1 MTHSTL
7 IYNARLLDKNMDT
20 TGAILLVEKTI
31 RAVFQGYFTDS
42 KTVEIL
48 AQSVLKE
55 DGYGENCKLELY
67 DAHGLTVTPAFIDM
81 HVHMRYPG
89 QTQKE
94 DLNSGLHAAAAG
106 GFGTVVAMPNTN
118 PVVSSKKMA
127 LQIEQEASS
136 LGLSHLFQVVSITK
150 DFDGKTTSHLDEL
163 DSKFT
168 PVISEDGKDVLS
180 SEIMLEGMQK
190 AAKKGLIVACHC
202 EDPTLVEKARAYRKE
217 GTVES
222 LTKANEL
229 LAMAEDS
236 YTIRNIFLA
245 QTAGCHL
252 HLCHV
257 STENCI
263 DAIRLAKY
271 ESETLKNGFKLTC
284 EVTPHH
290 LGLSGENEPE
300 IFNIVNP
307 PLRKESDR
315 QAIIEAIKEGIVD
328 VISTDHAPH
337 TQEDKKNGSPGF
349 TGLEISYAV
358 CNTVLVKENGISP
371 QKLSEL
377 MSANPAKILGL
388 NKGLLKAG
396 YDADLTLIE
405 PDEKWEIDSSFFYS
419 KGKFTPFNKKTVSG
433 YVKGL
438 FIDGRKILER

>member
-1 MTHSTL
+1 MTHATF

-20 TGAILLVEKTI
+20 QGAIFFIDKTI
-31 RAVFQGYFTDS
+31 RAIFQGYFTDS
-42 KTVEIL
+42 RTVENLAKQIL
-48 AQSVLKE
+48 QE
-55 DGYGENCKLELY
+55 DGYDKNCKLELY
-67 DAHGLTVTPAFIDM
+67 DAHNLTLTPAFIDM

-94 DLNSGLHAAAAG
+94 DLSSGLHAAASG

-202 EDPTLVEKARAYRKE
+202 EDPTLVEKSRAYRKE

>member
-20 TGAILLVEKTI
+20 AGAILLVEKTI
-31 RAVFQGYFTDS
+31 RAIFQGYFTDS
-42 KTVEIL
+42 KTIEIL

-67 DAHGLTVTPAFIDM
+67 DADGLTVTPAFIDM

-118 PVVSSKKMA
+118 PVVSSQKMA
-127 LQIEQEASS
+127 LQIEQESAS

-163 DSKFT
+163 EPKFI

-202 EDPTLVEKARAYRKE
+202 EDPTLVEKARFYRRE

-222 LTKANEL
+222 LSKANEL

-257 STENCI
+257 STENCME
-263 DAIRLAKY
+263 AIRLAKY
-271 ESETLKNGFKLTC
+271 ESENLKNGFKITC

-315 QAIIEAIKEGIVD
+315 QAIIEGIKEGLVD

-349 TGLEISYAV
+349 TGLEISYAI

-371 QKLSEL
+371 SKLSDL
-377 MSANPAKILGL
+377 MSASPAKILGL
-388 NKGLLKAG
+388 NKGLLKPG
-396 YDADLTLIE
+396 FDADLTFID
-405 PDEKWEIDSSFFYS
+405 PDKKWEIDSSSFYS
-419 KGKFTPFNKKTVSG
+419 KGKFTPFDKKIVTG

>member
-1 MTHSTL
+1 MTHATF
-7 IYNARLLDKNMDT
+7 IYNARLLDKNLDT
-20 TGAILLVEKTI
+20 QGAVFFIDKTI
-31 RAVFQGYFTDS
+31 RAIFQGYFTDS
-42 KTVEIL
+42 KTVENLAKQIL
-48 AQSVLKE
+48 QE
-55 DGYGENCKLELY
+55 DGYDKNCKLELY
-67 DAHGLTVTPAFIDM
+67 DAHNLTLTPAFIDM
-81 HVHMRYPG
+81 HVHLRYPG

-94 DLNSGLHAAAAG
+94 DLSSGLHAAASG

-127 LQIEQEASS
+127 LQIEKEAAE
-136 LGLSHLFQVVSITK
+136 LGLTHLFQVVSITK

-163 DSKFT
+163 EPKFT

-180 SEIMLEGMQK
+180 SEIMLEGMKK
-190 AAKKGLIVACHC
+190 ASQKGLIVACHC
-202 EDPTLVEKARAYRKE
+202 EDPTLVEKSRAYRKQ
-217 GTVES
+217 GTVEA

-257 STENCI
+257 STKNCM
-263 DAIRLAKY
+263 DAIRIAKN
-271 ESETLKNGFKLTC
+271 ENSKNGFCLTC

-290 LGLSGENEPE
+290 IGLSGENPPE

-315 QAIIEAIKEGIVD
+315 IALIEGIKEGLVD

-337 TQEDKKNGSPGF
+337 TKEDKENGSPGF

-358 CNTVLVKENGISP
+358 CNTVLVKQNGISP

-388 NKGLLKAG
+388 KKGLFKIG
-396 YDADLTLIE
+396 YDADFTLIE
-405 PDEKWEIDSSFFYS
+405 PDEQWTVDSSIFYS
-419 KGKFTPFNKKTVSG
+419 KGKFTPFNGKKVFG
-433 YVKGL
+433 VVKGL
-438 FIDGRKILER
+438 FIDGRKVLEK